1 VRIAI
6 VGCGYWGHNH
16 LRLMRQSSH
25 VEKIVVVEPDP
36 VSRARLAYISGID
49 VVSDLTSALSVTDAA
64 IIATPPRTHAAVALE
79 CLTAGK
85 DVLVEKPLATS
96 LDEAQRLVELAADRG
111 LTLMVGHTFE
121 YNAGVRK
128 LRDLMQSG
136 ELGDT
141 YYIDCAR
148 LNLGR
153 YQSDVNVIW
162 DLAPHDISIANYL
175 LNREPSQVQA
185 WGAANVRDGVED
197 VATLRLKYESPNI
210 VVQICLSWLA
220 PQKVRRVTV
229 VGSRKM
235 AVYDDLLDDERI
247 KVFDKHA
254 EAPQLGDGDGLASVT
269 YHNGGVMSP
278 YVQFE
283 EPLRVL
289 DEHFLECLEFGLP
302 VQTPGESG
310 LSVVRVIEAAQSS
323 LCRGGAAVA
332 PSTDADSSLGP
343 MTSRLIASW

>member
-1 VRIAI
+1 
-6 VGCGYWGHNH
+6 
-16 LRLMRQSSH
+16 MRQSSQ
-25 VEKIVVVEPDP
+25 VEKVVVVEPDP
-36 VSRARLAYISGID
+36 RSRARLAYFSDID
-49 VVSDLTSALSVTDAA
+49 VVADLTSALSVTDAA
-64 IIATPPRTHAAVALE
+64 IIATPPRTHAAIALQ

-85 DVLVEKPLATS
+85 AVLVEKPLATS
-96 LDEAQRLVELAADRG
+96 LGEAQRLIDVAAGRG

-128 LRDLMQSG
+128 LRDLIQDG
-136 ELGDT
+136 ELGTT

-175 LNREPSQVQA
+175 LNREPVQVQA
-185 WGAANVRDGVED
+185 WGKANVRDGVED
-197 VATLRLKYESPNI
+197 VATLRLQYESPD
-210 VVQICLSWLA
+210 VMVQISLSWLS

-235 AVYDDLLDDERI
+235 AVYDDMLTDECI

-254 EAPQLGDGDGLASVT
+254 EAPQLGNDHDPPLVT

-283 EPLRVL
+283 EPLRTL
-289 DEHFLECLEFGLP
+289 DEHFLDCLRLGLP
-302 VQTPGESG
+302 VQTPGWSG

-323 LCRGGAAVA
+323 LQRGGTAVQLSQNADAVISTAA
-332 PSTDADSSLGP
+332 SG
-343 MTSRLIASW
+343 LIASW